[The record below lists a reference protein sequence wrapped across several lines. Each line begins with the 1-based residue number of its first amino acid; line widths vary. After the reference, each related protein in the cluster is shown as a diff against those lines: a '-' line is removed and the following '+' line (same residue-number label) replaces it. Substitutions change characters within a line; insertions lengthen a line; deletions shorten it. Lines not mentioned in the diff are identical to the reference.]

1 MTTATPTSTSTTTTH
16 REVFIHKAG
25 AADSMSFRDGTAPTA
40 GAGDL
45 TIDVAYSGLNF
56 ADIMM
61 RLGMY
66 PDAPKRPFVPGY
78 EVSGVVRAVGKGVT
92 GFAVGDHVM
101 AGCYFGGYAARVTVP
116 AAHVYKLTPGFD
128 LAQAAAL
135 PVAFFTAHMA
145 LVEMAR
151 VRAGDKVLI
160 DCATGGVGTIAMQIA
175 KRAGADVVGLTSS
188 ESKKSYIEGYGVRA
202 MTHAEI
208 AADKSVTGFDIILNS
223 GGGKSIQAQR
233 ARQGINGRIVCF
245 GVSSAV
251 DDGKRNIFKALGA
264 ILAMPKI
271 SVMKLF
277 EKNQGV
283 FGLNMLKIMEDP
295 TWVARLT
302 AAMSTIG
309 DLDLKAHVGKVFP
322 ATEVAAAHHLLETRG
337 ATGKVLLRWN

>member
-1 MTTATPTSTSTTTTH
+1 MTTTTSPSTATTH
-16 REVFIHKAG
+16 REVYIHKAG
-25 AADSMSFRDGTAPTA
+25 AADSMSFRDGTVAAPAA
-40 GAGDL
+40 GEV

-78 EVSGVVRAVGKGVT
+78 EVSGTVRAVGPGVA
-92 GFAVGDHVM
+92 GFAVGDLVM
-101 AGCYFGGYAARVTVP
+101 AGCYFGGYAARVTIP
-116 AAHVYKLTPGFD
+116 ARQVFKLPAGFD

-175 KRAGADVVGLTSS
+175 RRAGAEVVGLTSS
-188 ESKKSYIEGYGVRA
+188 ASKKAYIEGYGARA
-202 MTHAEI
+202 LTHAEF
-208 AADKSVTGFDIILNS
+208 AADKTVTGFDIILNS

-233 ARQGINGRIVCF
+233 ARQALGGRIVCF

-264 ILAMPKI
+264 IIAMPKI

-283 FGLNMLKIMEDP
+283 FGLNVLKVMEDP
-295 TWVARLT
+295 AWVARLT
-302 AAMSTIG
+302 AAMSSIG
-309 DLDLKAHVGKVFP
+309 ELDLKAHVGKVFP

-337 ATGKVLLRWN
+337 ATGKVLLKWN